1 MIQYIRNGLSAA
13 CASKDVFAALT
24 TLVTKGKIIQGSKI
38 WQRMIAI
45 SILSIFLS
53 MPSSL
58 SAKEISNRH
67 ANHAKSMTGIASFY
81 DAKFQGRRTA
91 SGERFNNSALTA
103 AHKSLPFGS
112 LVKVTNVRNSK
123 SVVVRINDRG
133 PYVRGR
139 VIDLSKAAAKKI
151 GLSRTGTARV
161 KLEVLKK

>member
-1 MIQYIRNGLSAA
+1 
-13 CASKDVFAALT
+13 
-24 TLVTKGKIIQGSKI
+24 
-38 WQRMIAI
+38 
-45 SILSIFLS
+45 
-53 MPSSL
+53 
-58 SAKEISNRH
+58 
-67 ANHAKSMTGIASFY
+67 MTGMASFY